1 MEMAC
6 VQGVVEKWIR
16 SDADCNFIVALS
28 IKGDSIVQGSS
39 NGANINV
46 KLGTPRC
53 QQANRRRTESTAQ
66 PVDKTCQLIQY
77 VVEPMPWSAHSA
89 IRLRREQLGLSQTDL
104 AQRLG
109 VTKSLL
115 SHVEAGKRQPTEEQ
129 IGKLAKAL
137 QLPPDLLSLSAD
149 RLPEDVR
156 DFFEADAAMGV
167 AAVRQRSEENV
178 IRCPKIPEQ
187 LPTPKTGVRCESGAP
202 PLPERI
208 DVTKTSSSY
217 RAHSYHTKV
226 PPDAIVP
233 FIRAFTRPGD
243 TIVDPFCGSGMTG
256 VAALTEGRNALLS
269 DLSPAAVHIS
279 RNYTTACDPDEFRE
293 ALVRV
298 EKMVEPTIG
307 WLYRPVRSDS
317 LVEYTTWSDVFRCP
331 ACRNRIVY
339 WEAVKKTG
347 SPDGDGLNCT
357 RCALRFRKADL
368 EWVAE
373 EPVVSHTSSAGSRIN
388 SHIPTPEEAA
398 LIEGAVTAPIP
409 YWIPTIAFGPER
421 EMWRAGHR
429 AMGIS
434 DVSAFFTRRNLHA
447 LAALRHAIACTSAG
461 RVREALLFAFTGCV
475 NRASRRYQWNAKR
488 PTNVMTGTLYIS
500 SLRYEWNVW
509 SLFMRK
515 AAGVLRYYRDF
526 PKTPGNVQVFQR
538 SATDL
543 SCLPDC
549 CADMVF
555 MDPPFGSNIFYAD
568 SSLLWE
574 SWLGTLTDESAEIV
588 VNKHRSSAT
597 GGKTLDDYAGLMK
610 DAFVHAARILKPG
623 GRAVLAFS
631 NSDDQVWHAIQKAL
645 VAAGFSTL
653 SVHVLNKG
661 QPSIKGVKG
670 VTGKENV
677 TCLDLVLCLE
687 HNKKDVTASVP
698 FPPPG
703 GFVDGA
709 IREAFSSGL
718 RRNDEIYSAVIRA
731 VVQAD
736 YSVSGIT
743 MPMIEARST
752 GLLPVRGDGLTGP
765 ESAVDKTKN
774 AATKLMEGYL
784 PSGNSLP
791 RSKSNASSKTA
802 IPTMRIPGGRNS
814 TFYMAHSYHT
824 KVPPEAITPFLEYY
838 TKPGDVVLDPFCGS
852 GMTGVAAALSGR
864 RAILNDL
871 SPAAVHL
878 SWNHTRPC
886 DPEALVRAFQEL
898 EEGVKERF
906 DDLYET
912 KHRDG
917 SKGLIHWTLWSTRHR
932 CAECSTDFL
941 LWDAIDRK
949 SGRLGRTI
957 KCPNCSSELRR
968 FGLKTL
974 GSVPAWIS
982 YELRSGRRC
991 EKAASAEDVRRSL
1004 GFARETISAWF
1015 PCVPLGRDREMYLR
1029 CALHRKGVSSVADLY
1044 TARNLEALA
1053 VLWQEIVA
1061 IADERV
1067 RQALAFAFTNTA
1079 WHGTRM
1085 RRFNARGGQRPLTGT
1100 LYIPQLSSEVN
1111 VLEVMRN
1118 KVKQLARYYRNYRP
1132 GSTELPAIM
1141 LGSATELSTVADSSI
1156 DYVFTDPPFGSNIF
1170 YADCNLVWESWL
1182 GKLTDP
1188 AKEAVVN
1195 RSLSVA
1201 EGGKSV
1207 EDYKSL
1213 MAGAMQE
1220 LVRVLKPGG
1229 WATIVFHSTDSRIW
1243 EAIRDSAGKAG
1254 FEFHEAT
1261 SLDRRQ
1267 QSHKGYK
1274 GRAGK
1279 EDVAHFDVVFN
1290 LRKPISKMKTHKP
1303 WMESLEIDLESLVA
1317 AVASER
1323 GIRARGLQGIHAEVM
1338 RRLASTGTSIFVD
1351 YSEVRAIWERVLKG
1365 PAEPA
1370 QLEALFE

>member
-1 MEMAC
+1 M
-6 VQGVVEKWIR
+6 
-16 SDADCNFIVALS
+16 
-28 IKGDSIVQGSS
+28 
-39 NGANINV
+39 
-46 KLGTPRC
+46 
-53 QQANRRRTESTAQ
+53 
-66 PVDKTCQLIQY
+66 
-77 VVEPMPWSAHSA
+77 
-89 IRLRREQLGLSQTDL
+89 
-104 AQRLG
+104 
-109 VTKSLL
+109 TKSLL
-115 SHVEAGKRQPTEEQ
+115 SHIEAGKRQPTVEQ
-129 IGKLAKAL
+129 IGKLAGAL

-167 AAVRQRSEENV
+167 AAVRQRSEGNV
-178 IRCPKIPEQ
+178 ISCPRIPER
-187 LPTPKTGVRCESGAP
+187 LPSPKSGVRCESGSVH
-202 PLPERI
+202 LPERI
-208 DVTKTSSSY
+208 DVTKTSTSY

-233 FIRAFTRPGD
+233 FIRAFTRPGE

-256 VAALTEGRNALLS
+256 VAALMEGRSALLS

-279 RNYTTACDPDEFRE
+279 RNYTTACDPDEFAE

-298 EKMVEPTIG
+298 EKMVDPTIG

-317 LVEYTTWSDVFRCP
+317 QVEYTTWSDVFRCP
-331 ACRNRIVY
+331 ACSHRIVY

-357 RCALRFRKADL
+357 RCDQRFRKADL
-368 EWVAE
+368 EWVDE
-373 EPVVSHTSSAGSRIN
+373 IPVVSHTSSPGNRIN
-388 SHIPTPEEAA
+388 SHTPTSEELA
-398 LIEGAVTAPIP
+398 LIDGAATAPIP

-434 DVSAFFTRRNLHA
+434 NVSAFFTLRNLHA

-461 RVREALLFAFTGCV
+461 RVREALLFAFTACV

-509 SLFMRK
+509 SLFKRK
-515 AAGVLRYYRDF
+515 ASGVLRYYRDF
-526 PKTPGNVQVFQR
+526 PKTPGQVQVFQR

-574 SWLGTLTDESAEIV
+574 AWLGTLTDESAEIV

-597 GGKTLDDYAGLMK
+597 GGKTLDDYSGLMK

-631 NSDDQVWHAIQKAL
+631 NSDDRVWHAIQKAL

-687 HNKKDVTASVP
+687 HNRKGLTAAVP

-703 GFVDGA
+703 GFVDGT
-709 IREAFSSGL
+709 IREAISTGL
-718 RRNDEIYSAVIRA
+718 RRNDEIYSAVIRS

-743 MPMIEARST
+743 MPMIEART
-752 GLLPVRGDGLTGP
+752 RDLLTSCGDGFPTP
-765 ESAVDKTKN
+765 ESDVNKAEN
-774 AATKLMEGYL
+774 AGGKFMEGYL
-784 PSGNSLP
+784 RSRNILP
-791 RSKSNASSKTA
+791 HSKSKTSSKTA

-838 TKPGDVVLDPFCGS
+838 TKTGDVVLDPFCGS
-852 GMTGVAAALSGR
+852 GMTGVAATLSGR
-864 RAILNDL
+864 QAILNDL

-886 DPEALVRAFQEL
+886 DPEALARAFEKL
-898 EEGVKERF
+898 EARVRERF
-906 DDLYET
+906 NDLYGT
-912 KHRDG
+912 RHKDG
-917 SKGLIHWTLWSTRHR
+917 SKGIIHWTLWSTQHR
-932 CAECSTDFL
+932 CTKCSSVFL

-957 KCPNCSSELRR
+957 QCPNCSKELSR

-982 YELRSGRRC
+982 YELSSGRRC
-991 EKAASAEDVRRSL
+991 EKAATEDDVRCAL
-1004 GFARETISAWF
+1004 KFTRESISAWF

-1044 TARNLEALA
+1044 TARNLGALA
-1053 VLWQEIVA
+1053 LLWQEIVA
-1061 IADERV
+1061 IPEERV

-1111 VLEVMRN
+1111 VLEVLRN
-1118 KVKQLARYYRNYRP
+1118 KVRQLQRYYRNFRP
-1132 GSTELPAIM
+1132 DSTELPAIL
-1141 LGSATELSTVADSSI
+1141 LGSATELSTVGDSSI

-1182 GKLTDP
+1182 GRLTDP

-1195 RSLSVA
+1195 RSLSIA

-1207 EDYKSL
+1207 EVYKSL
-1213 MAGAMQE
+1213 MTGAMQE

-1229 WATIVFHSTDSRIW
+1229 WATIVFHSTDSKIW
-1243 EAIRDSAGKAG
+1243 EAIRDSAGRAG

-1290 LRKPISKMKTHKP
+1290 LRKPVSKMKTQKP
-1303 WMESLEIDLESLVA
+1303 WMESLEIDLENLVTT
-1317 AVASER
+1317 VASER

-1351 YSEVRAIWERVLKG
+1351 YSEVRTIWERVLKG
-1365 PAEPA
+1365 PTGPA
-1370 QLEALFE
+1370 QMEALFE